1 MDKFNNKM
9 PNIDVNELKQAVEQ
23 GKTEDFINRNLSPE
37 TAKKLKSVLQD
48 KATMDK
54 MLQTPQAKEL
64 FNKLMKK

>member
-23 GKTEDFINRNLSPE
+23 GETEDFINRNLSPE